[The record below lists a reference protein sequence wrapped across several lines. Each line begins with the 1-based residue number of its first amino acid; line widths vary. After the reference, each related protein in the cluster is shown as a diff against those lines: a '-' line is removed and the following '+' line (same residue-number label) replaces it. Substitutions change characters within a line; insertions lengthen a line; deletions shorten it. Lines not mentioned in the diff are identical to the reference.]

1 MMSFYIDVCG
11 FFFASDGARRDF
23 CRARFFARV
32 STAVTAR
39 PISMKIHM
47 MVNNT
52 ILNRCLSFLN
62 RYSRIT
68 SIGDEKTVFRTL
80 CSRTKLA
87 RPPPPGLARRVAR
100 TAQCSSLRRPSAR
113 FPSRPGSSRRALCA
127 VFSHFAGRLLAFP
140 GSSRRALC
148 AVFSHFAG
156 RLLALPPGLARRVA
170 RSAQCS
176 LTSLAV
182 CSLSLP
188 AWLVA
193 SRALRSV
200 LSLSLPGLARRV
212 AFFSHSG
219 SPWARCSLSLPAW
232 LVASRA
238 LRSVLSLRRPSA
250 RLDHQKSKKFF
261 FVFYHFSRCLGY
273 LTVYYVLFNGFF
285 LNFLKTFSSL
295 FNNFF
300 FLFSF
305 QHFMF

>member
-127 VFSHFAGRLLAFP
+127 VFSHFAGRLLV
-140 GSSRRALC
+140 STTKN
-148 AVFSHFAG
+148 
-156 RLLALPPGLARRVA
+156 
-170 RSAQCS
+170 Q
-176 LTSLAV
+176 
-182 CSLSLP
+182 
-188 AWLVA
+188 
-193 SRALRSV
+193 
-200 LSLSLPGLARRV
+200 
-212 AFFSHSG
+212 
-219 SPWARCSLSLPAW
+219 
-232 LVASRA
+232 
-238 LRSVLSLRRPSA
+238 
-250 RLDHQKSKKFF
+250 
-261 FVFYHFSRCLGY
+261 
-273 LTVYYVLFNGFF
+273 
-285 LNFLKTFSSL
+285 
-295 FNNFF
+295 NFF
-300 FLFSF
+300 FWFFITLVVA
-305 QHFMF
+305 

>member
-127 VFSHFAGRLLAFP
+127 VFSHFAGRLLA
-140 GSSRRALC
+140 
-148 AVFSHFAG
+148 
-156 RLLALPPGLARRVA
+156 LPPGLARRVA

-176 LTSLAV
+176 LTSPAV
-182 CSLSLP
+182 CS
-188 AWLVA
+188 
-193 SRALRSV
+193 SR
-200 LSLSLPGLARRV
+200 P
-212 AFFSHSG
+212 
-219 SPWARCSLSLPAW
+219 P
-232 LVASRA
+232 
-238 LRSVLSLRRPSA
+238 
-250 RLDHQKSKKFF
+250 KIKKIF
-261 FVFYHFSRCLGY
+261 FVFL
-273 LTVYYVLFNGFF
+273 
-285 LNFLKTFSSL
+285 SL
-295 FNNFF
+295 
-300 FLFSF
+300 
-305 QHFMF
+305 